1 MKCPN
6 CGNEYMDGLVTC
18 PACYE
23 KARSAGKDTDSFRY
37 AVLGYLLP
45 IVGWFLS
52 KKWQHESPMKA
63 KTVKNGALLGFAF
76 WAACLV
82 AFIVVVLVMN
92 YVD

>member
-6 CGNEYMDGLVTC
+6 CGNEYMDGLAAC

-45 IVGWFLS
+45 LVGWFLS
-52 KKWQHESPMKA
+52 KKWQRQSPMKA
-63 KTVKNGALLGFAF
+63 KTVKNGALMGFAF

-92 YVD
+92 YVE